1 MSCVTDYNRW
11 VDKAALIVETS
22 SPSAKEGANKVK
34 YCKAKQVKEVKQL
47 LRMVPMWATFVVYC
61 ITQATGSTFFFEQ
74 TTNLDNSIGKY
85 KFPLVSLY
93 LMQSFSSNGIMY
105 LSNLVI
111 YRWFNDDK
119 KLFAYKVRIGLG
131 MACSSLAC
139 VIAMLVEKKR
149 LKKIYDEEYFSFEDI
164 YLFQSPNVHINMSI
178 FMLTPQFILLGLAEG
193 LTEEGLGDF
202 FDYQVSNVKTY
213 L

>member
-22 SPSAKEGANKVK
+22 PPSAKEEANKVK
-34 YCKAKQVKEVKQL
+34 PCTAAQVKEVKQL

-74 TTNLDNSIGKY
+74 TTNLDNYIGKY
-85 KFPLVSLY
+85 EVPYVSFY
-93 LMQSFSSNGIMY
+93 LMQASSSNGIMC

-111 YRWFNDDK
+111 SKWFRGDK

-139 VIAMLVEKKR
+139 VAAMLVERKR
-149 LKKIYDEEYFSFEDI
+149 LKEVKSNNYY
-164 YLFQSPNVHINMSI
+164 QSPDLRTTMSI
-178 FMLTPQFILLGLAEG
+178 FLLTPQFILLGLAEG

-202 FDYQVSNVKTY
+202 FDDQVSNVKIY
-213 L
+213 I